1 MIRFRATVSLCL
13 GLSTALAAM
22 CGSVLPAAAAQGDK
36 AGWQFRIEGE
46 GDSERQF
53 LIYAARDNGAR
64 ILTFACERD
73 IDTFGFFAEDLGD
86 LGGPLAKATMALAGG
101 PATFNIPGV
110 IEADP
115 ETGALSFVAEV
126 PQSNGGQQRLAR
138 ALAPM
143 LLSGKPLRMTFGAK
157 SRELP
162 AVTGIFDPARRF
174 MRACFGG

>member
-64 ILTFACERD
+64 IARESTGR
-73 IDTFGFFAEDLGD
+73 TS
-86 LGGPLAKATMALAGG
+86 ATPSL
-101 PATFNIPGV
+101 
-110 IEADP
+110 D
-115 ETGALSFVAEV
+115 V
-126 PQSNGGQQRLAR
+126 P
-138 ALAPM
+138 
-143 LLSGKPLRMTFGAK
+143 
-157 SRELP
+157 
-162 AVTGIFDPARRF
+162 IFP
-174 MRACFGG
+174 